1 MHDRPH
7 KAHADRIVKQ
17 FREEVGAKISAEVS
31 DQDFDGLSV
40 MIESALNTAVMDAL
54 NATVAE
60 IQLLAEQT
68 RKRAAGEL

>member
-17 FREEVGAKISAEVS
+17 FREGVGSKISADVKEK
-31 DQDFDGLSV
+31 DFDGLSV

-54 NATVAE
+54 NATVGD
-60 IQLLAEQT
+60 IQQLADQT
-68 RKRAAGEL
+68 RKRASGEL

>member
-7 KAHADRIVKQ
+7 KAHAERIVKQ
-17 FREEVGAKISAEVS
+17 FREEVGEKISVGVK
-31 DQDFDGLSV
+31 DKDFDGLSV

-54 NATVAE
+54 NATVSE
-60 IQLLAEQT
+60 IQDLADHT